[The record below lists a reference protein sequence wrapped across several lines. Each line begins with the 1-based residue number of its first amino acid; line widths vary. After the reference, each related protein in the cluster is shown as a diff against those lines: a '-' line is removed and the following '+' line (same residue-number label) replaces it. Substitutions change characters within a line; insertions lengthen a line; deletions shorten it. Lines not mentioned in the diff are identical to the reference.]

1 RARLPLSRK
10 AIAWPEETRACGAR
24 AYRMAGAF
32 AKAVDVSRCIAT
44 LRHLVNE
51 QRFGANE
58 DG

>member
-1 RARLPLSRK
+1 MLQEAP
-10 AIAWPEETRACGAR
+10 RACGAR
-24 AYRMAGAF
+24 AYRTSGVI
-32 AKAVDVSRCIAT
+32 AKGVDVSRCIYK